1 MNDEPLTPLFI
12 LAVSLAYVI
21 QADETTTVQE
31 RAEWVTVFGKLV
43 ESGGFSKSR
52 LETMTKKAFAEAT
65 DTELSSFLEAA
76 TPLLSYSQKLA
87 VLLNLYD
94 SMMVDGVI
102 KEGERVVFT
111 EFQRAF
117 NVDEKTARDIREFL
131 MLKNDISL
139 FTDSSHPFNDD
150 DFSLGHLFQDARGGG
165 A

>member
-1 MNDEPLTPLFI
+1 M
-12 LAVSLAYVI
+12 
-21 QADETTTVQE
+21 
-31 RAEWVTVFGKLV
+31 
-43 ESGGFSKSR
+43 
-52 LETMTKKAFAEAT
+52 
-65 DTELSSFLEAA
+65 
-76 TPLLSYSQKLA
+76 
-87 VLLNLYD
+87 LLNLYD
-94 SMMVDGVI
+94 SMTVDGVI

-111 EFQRAF
+111 AFQRAF